1 MQEMGRSGNEGAL
14 LGNIYMRAKWTDYRC
29 TDTSQKMQVS
39 DILSSFHFL
48 TPKSFETT
56 VANGD
61 GH

>member
-1 MQEMGRSGNEGAL
+1 MRVHCWEIS
-14 LGNIYMRAKWTDYRC
+14 YMRVKWTDYRR
-29 TDTSQKMQVS
+29 TDTSQKIQVS

-48 TPKSFETT
+48 KAKSFETT